1 MRDPVNDD
9 WMRRLADHHARYR
22 SASADERLLLVF
34 DIDGTILDMRH
45 MVRHVLAAYDRAHG
59 TDLFGDLRPEDVDVH
74 ENHVAELLEARALAP
89 SVRDDV
95 LGWYLEHRWEPSA
108 VLEAHRPFRGVM
120 EVIRWFQL
128 QPSTFVG
135 LNTGRPESLRAET
148 LRSLNALG
156 REYRVHFDDDLLQ
169 MNPGDWGEGVVDAKV
184 EGLQAF
190 ADAGYRVLAVVD
202 NEPEIIEAMAEADKT
217 GEILFLHA
225 RTLYESRRVSTPRT
239 VGGDSYDLRSLI
251 GEQDLPQHVQIV
263 WHGVNDP
270 ANLRQFLASPVRWG
284 EIDLRYDPH
293 RELVLRHDA
302 YDGGV
307 VTVGEEP
314 RHRRLRLDQCL
325 DAFRG
330 AGKGAKLD
338 IKDPAALGEVLDF
351 VHRSGLDDEDLWFNG
366 RVDTIGEHGF
376 HRIATAHPGAVV
388 QCPVDFLGPLA
399 AAAPAEAERLVDMLR
414 AWGVNRFSV
423 SWANPHV
430 RLLLDRLDEWGCDT
444 NIYAVPDLEQFLR
457 AVLLLPRSITAD
469 FNFPE
474 WHYFGRGAGKSGQ
487 YHSYQLAS

>member
-9 WMRRLADHHARYR
+9 WMCSLAEHHAHHRA
-22 SASADERLLLVF
+22 ASADERLLLVF

-59 TDLFGDLRPEDVDVH
+59 TDLFCDLRPEDVDVH
-74 ENHVAELLEARALAP
+74 ENHVDRFLENRALAP
-89 SVRDDV
+89 TVRDDV
-95 LGWYLEHRWEPSA
+95 HRWYLQHRWAPAA

-135 LNTGRPESLRAET
+135 LNTGRPESLRGET

-156 REYRVHFDDDLLQ
+156 REYRVRFDDDLLR
-169 MNPGDWGEGVVDAKV
+169 MNPAGWDEGVGAAKV
-184 EGLQAF
+184 AGLRAF

-202 NEPEIIEAMAEADKT
+202 NEPEIIEAMATADTT

-225 RTLYESRRVSTPRT
+225 RTLYESRRVATPRT
-239 VGGDSYDLRSLI
+239 VGGDSYDLRSVI
-251 GEQDLPQHVQIV
+251 GEHDLPQHVQIV
-263 WHGVNDP
+263 WHDVNDP

-284 EIDLRYDPH
+284 EIDRAVTGPG
-293 RELVLRHDA
+293 RHVHA
-302 YDGGV
+302 
-307 VTVGEEP
+307 
-314 RHRRLRLDQCL
+314 LQLDQCL

-338 IKDPAALGEVLDF
+338 VHDAADLDHVLAHVD
-351 VHRSGLDDEDLWFNG
+351 RSGLDDEDLWFEG
-366 RVDTIGEHGF
+366 RIDAVGERGIR
-376 HRIATAHPGAVV
+376 RIAIAHPGAVV

-399 AAAPAEAERLVDMLR
+399 VAAPYEAKRLVDLL
-414 AWGVNRFSV
+414 ASWGVNRFSV
-423 SWANPHV
+423 PWGGPQVHP
-430 RLLLDRLDEWGCDT
+430 LLDRLEEWGRDA
-444 NIYAVPDLEQFLR
+444 NIDGVPDLEQFLR

-469 FNFPE
+469 VEFPA
-474 WHYFGRGAGKSGQ
+474 WHYFG
-487 YHSYQLAS
+487 HSLVA

>member
-9 WMRRLADHHARYR
+9 WMRSLAEHHARYR
-22 SASADERLLLVF
+22 SASPDERLLLVF

-45 MVRHVLAAYDRAHG
+45 MVRHVLAGYDRAHG

-74 ENHVAELLEARALAP
+74 ENHVDRLLETRALAP
-89 SVRDDV
+89 TVRDDV
-95 LGWYLEHRWEPSA
+95 HRWYLEHRWEPAA

-135 LNTGRPESLRAET
+135 LNTGRPESLRGET

-156 REYRVHFDDDLLQ
+156 REYRVRFDDDLLQ
-169 MNPGDWGEGVVDAKV
+169 MNPGAWGEDVGAAKV
-184 EGLQAF
+184 EGLRAF
-190 ADAGYRVLAVVD
+190 TDAGYRVLAVVD
-202 NEPEIIEAMAEADKT
+202 NEPEIIEAMAAADKT

-225 RTLYESRRVSTPRT
+225 RTLYESRRVAMPRT

-251 GEQDLPQHVQIV
+251 AEHDLPQHVQIV

-293 RELVLRHDA
+293 RELVLRHDPFEG
-302 YDGGV
+302 DLV
-307 VTVGEEP
+307 DVGE
-314 RHRRLRLDQCL
+314 RHLHRLRLDQCL

-338 IKDPAALGEVLDF
+338 LKDPAVLGEVLTF
-351 VHRSGLDDEDLWFNG
+351 VHRSGLDDDDLWFNG
-366 RVDTIGEHGF
+366 LVDTVGEHGF
-376 HRIATAHPGAVV
+376 RRIATAHPGAVV

-399 AAAPAEAERLVDMLR
+399 AAAPAEAERLVDMLSS
-414 AWGVNRFSV
+414 WGVNRFSV
-423 SWANPHV
+423 GWANPHA
-430 RLLLDRLDEWGCDT
+430 RLLLDSLDGWGRDT
-444 NIYAVPDLEQFLR
+444 NLYAVPDLEQFLR

-474 WHYFGRGAGKSGQ
+474 WHYFGRGSGEHGQ